1 MKIWSM
7 VYNFNIWIQ
16 ISFWGDNGG
25 CYQPERLIVN
35 LSAFLV
41 TDCQIMPKEVKKIK
55 KFSIFELKLR
65 GTPNILYIEGQI
77 KYRRRNYVNNKKY
90 L

>member
-1 MKIWSM
+1 
-7 VYNFNIWIQ
+7 
-16 ISFWGDNGG
+16 
-25 CYQPERLIVN
+25 
-35 LSAFLV
+35 
-41 TDCQIMPKEVKKIK
+41 MPKEVKKIK
-55 KFSIFELKLR
+55 KFSIFELKSR